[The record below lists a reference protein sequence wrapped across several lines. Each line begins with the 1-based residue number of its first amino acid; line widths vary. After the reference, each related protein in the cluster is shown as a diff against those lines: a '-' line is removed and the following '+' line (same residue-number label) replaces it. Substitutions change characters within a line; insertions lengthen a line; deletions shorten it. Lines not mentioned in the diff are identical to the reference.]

1 MTGGKSMSEPYK
13 TFIDLSLEGKV
24 PLEKI
29 DDYVDAWHNKPGGE
43 SLCEYLGMKEPE
55 YSLWVRD
62 PDALAYINKARR
74 EKRSLFRLI
83 NDEYRQL
90 SKISTPVKRL
100 EAKRL
105 QEWLQ
110 QEGALKRVAE

>member
-1 MTGGKSMSEPYK
+1 MSEPHK

-29 DDYVDAWHNKPGGE
+29 DDYIDAWHNEPGGE
-43 SLCEYLGMKEPE
+43 PLCEYLGMKEPE

-62 PDALAYINKARR
+62 PDALAYIIKARR
-74 EKRSLFRLI
+74 EHRSLVHLI

-90 SKISTPVKRL
+90 SKISTPDNRL

-110 QEGALKRVAE
+110 QEGAFK

>member
-1 MTGGKSMSEPYK
+1 MSEPHK
-13 TFIDLSLEGKV
+13 TFIDLSLDGKV

-29 DDYVDAWHNKPGGE
+29 YDYIDAWHNEPGGE

-55 YSLWVRD
+55 YSLWVRN
-62 PDALAYINKARR
+62 PDAPAYIIKARR
-74 EKRSLFRLI
+74 EHRSLVHLI

-90 SKISTPVKRL
+90 SKISTPDNRL

-105 QEWLQ
+105 QEKRLPEWLQ
-110 QEGALKRVAE
+110 QEGALK